1 MSLAEAFIAA
11 GYTFPRTAITSYI
24 PVHQFCGQSSI
35 ELFEAALELE
45 QQGFLMVKTMARH
58 HMDTE
63 GQKNGANGYE
73 EKP

>member
-1 MSLAEAFIAA
+1 MSLAEAFVAA

-35 ELFEAALELE
+35 EIEAVLELE
-45 QQGFLMVKTMARH
+45 QQGFLIVKTVARH
-58 HMDTE
+58 HMGTE